1 MMIKQGIEQ
10 VTKMSEDRVNRLEE
24 KLDKIDNNLDTLNN
38 SFTKLQANFENL
50 YTSYKELKSYA
61 YDWRQKGGGK
71 LLELKGDISQIRK
84 RLEALEALEKKRH
97 QISKSFKRRF
107 WNIVEKV
114 IYGVIIFGI
123 GILFERIS
131 NI

>member
-1 MMIKQGIEQ
+1 MLMEQSVEQ

-24 KLDKIDNNLDTLNN
+24 KLDNIDNKLDTLTN
-38 SFTKLQANFENL
+38 SFTKLQVNFENL
-50 YTSYKELKSYA
+50 YSSYKELKNYA
-61 YDWRQKGGGK
+61 YDWRHKGGGK
-71 LLELKGDISQIRK
+71 LLELKGDISQITK
-84 RLEALEALEKKRH
+84 RLDALEAIEKKRR
-97 QISKSFKRRF
+97 QTSKSFKRRF
-107 WNIVEKV
+107 WNVVEKV